1 MRWAIYILAVLVAVA
16 IDSSLGGVLK
26 IGDAQP
32 RFLACVVVYAI
43 LSAPRAY
50 AVRIAMLAGLLAD
63 LLSPTIRPDDSQLV
77 VIGPWTLGFALG
89 ALAVLPLR
97 SLLYHRNPISSG
109 FATFVFSLLAAIV
122 FVAVWVLRINLLA
135 DESPS
140 WWPGTGA
147 SEVWHQSKV
156 ALANGVVAIP
166 TVWLLDRSRGIW
178 GFSTAKRLVHGA
190 ARETV

>member
-122 FVAVWVLRINLLA
+122 FVAVWVLRINLLS

-140 WWPGTGA
+140 
-147 SEVWHQSKV
+147 
-156 ALANGVVAIP
+156 LCY
-166 TVWLLDRSRGIW
+166 
-178 GFSTAKRLVHGA
+178 
-190 ARETV
+190 